1 MIMMIQIEMGPGFD
15 GVVADLGAMG
25 QRVLDAASEGLATGV
40 QDTAAHIQ
48 ANYLTGQALKSR
60 TGMLRKA
67 LDGWMEGKFDGV
79 VGVRENSG
87 VDQYKWLLGDEQKTI
102 TPKRGKFL
110 AIPIGEALT
119 PSGMVKAKFASPR
132 LVDDGFFIQ
141 SKGKLLF
148 GYKRGKRGKFRPLFV
163 MVKSVLVQGS
173 GALYDGVMDK
183 VDDMGAAMEDAIGKA
198 VEN

>member
-1 MIMMIQIEMGPGFD
+1 MMIVIEKGAGFD
-15 GVVADLGAMG
+15 AVVADLGAMG
-25 QRVLDAASEGLATGV
+25 QRVLDATSESLALSV
-40 QDTAAHIQ
+40 ELAAAHIQ
-48 ANYLTGQALKSR
+48 DNYLTGQALKSR
-60 TGMLRKA
+60 TGFLKKA
-67 LDGWMEGKFDGV
+67 VGGWMEGPLDGV
-79 VGVRENSG
+79 VGVREGSG

-119 PSGMVKAKFASPR
+119 PSGVVRDKYRSPR
-132 LVDDGFFIQ
+132 LVDDGFFIK
-141 SKGKLLF
+141 SRSGKLLF

-183 VDDMGAAMEDAIGKA
+183 VDDIGQAVEDAIGEA

>member
-1 MIMMIQIEMGPGFD
+1 MIQIEMGPGFD
-15 GVVADLGAMG
+15 EVVADLGGMG
-25 QRVLDAASEGLATGV
+25 QRVLDAAGEGLAIGV
-40 QDTAAHIQ
+40 KDAASHVS

-67 LDGWMEGKFDGV
+67 LDGWMESKFDGV
-79 VGVRENSG
+79 VGVREGSG

-102 TPKRGKFL
+102 TPKRSKFL

-119 PSGMVKAKFASPR
+119 PSGVVKAKFASPR
-132 LVDDGFFIQ
+132 LVDDGFFIK
-141 SKGKLLF
+141 SKSGRLLF

-183 VDDMGAAMEDAIGKA
+183 LDDIGQSMEDQIGKA

>member
-1 MIMMIQIEMGPGFD
+1 MMIQIEMGAEFD
-15 GVVADLGAMG
+15 SVVADLGGMG
-25 QRVLDAASEGLATGV
+25 QRVLDATSEGLAVGV
-40 QDTAAHIQ
+40 EDTAAHIQ
-48 ANYLTGQALKSR
+48 ANYLTGQALKRRSS
-60 TGMLRKA
+60 MLA
-67 LDGWMEGKFDGV
+67 NAVDGWMEGDLDGV
-79 VGVRENSG
+79 VGVREGSG

-119 PSGMVKAKFASPR
+119 PSGVVKDKFRSPR
-132 LVDDGFFIQ
+132 LVDDGFFIK
-141 SKGKLLF
+141 SRSGRLLF

-183 VDDMGAAMEDAIGKA
+183 VDDISRAMEDAIGKA
-198 VEN
+198 AEN

>member
-1 MIMMIQIEMGPGFD
+1 MMIQIEMGPGFD
-15 GVVADLGAMG
+15 GVVADLGGMG
-25 QRVLDAASEGLATGV
+25 QRVLDAASEGLGV
-40 QDTAAHIQ
+40 GVKDTADHIS
-48 ANYLTGQALKSR
+48 ASYLTGQALKSR

-67 LDGWMEGKFDGV
+67 LDGWMESKFDGV
-79 VGVRENSG
+79 VGVREGSG

-102 TPKRGKFL
+102 TPKRSKFL

-119 PSGMVKAKFASPR
+119 PSGVVRDKYRSPR
-132 LVDDGFFIQ
+132 LVEDGFFIK
-141 SKGKLLF
+141 SKSGRLLF

-183 VDDMGAAMEDAIGKA
+183 VDDIGAAMKDRIGEA
-198 VEN
+198 LEN

>member
-1 MIMMIQIEMGPGFD
+1 MMIQIEMGSEFD
-15 GVVADLGAMG
+15 SVVADLGTMG
-25 QRVLDAASEGLATGV
+25 QRVLDGASQGLSDGV

-48 ANYLTGQALKSR
+48 VNYLTGQVLKRRSS
-60 TGMLRKA
+60 MLAKA
-67 LDGWMEGKFDGV
+67 VDGWLEGPLDGM
-79 VGVRENSG
+79 VGVREGSG

-119 PSGMVKAKFASPR
+119 PAGVVKAKFASPR
-132 LVDDGFFIQ
+132 LVDDGFFIR

-148 GYKRGKRGKFRPLFV
+148 GYKVGKRGKFRPLFI

-173 GALYDGVMDK
+173 GALYDGVMEK
-183 VDDMGAAMEDAIGKA
+183 VDDIGTAMEDAIGVA
-198 VEN
+198 LEN

>member
-1 MIMMIQIEMGPGFD
+1 MIMIEKGPGFD

-25 QRVLDAASEGLATGV
+25 QRVLDATSESLALSV
-40 QDTAAHIQ
+40 ELTAAHIQ
-48 ANYLTGQALKSR
+48 DNYLTGQALGTR
-60 TGMLRKA
+60 TGFLKKA
-67 LDGWMEGKFDGV
+67 VGGWMEGPLDGV
-79 VGVRENSG
+79 VGVREGSG
-87 VDQYKWLLGDEQKTI
+87 VDKYKWLLGDEQKTI

-119 PSGMVKAKFASPR
+119 PAGVVKAKFASPR
-132 LVDDGFFIQ
+132 LVDDGFFIR

-163 MVKSVLVQGS
+163 MVKSVLIQGS

-183 VDDMGAAMEDAIGKA
+183 VDDIGRAMEDAIGKA

>member
-1 MIMMIQIEMGPGFD
+1 MIQIEKGAGFD
-15 GVVADLGAMG
+15 LVVADLGAMG
-25 QRVLDAASEGLATGV
+25 QRVLDAASESLAV
-40 QDTAAHIQ
+40 SVELTAAHIVN
-48 ANYLTGQALKSR
+48 NYLTGQALKSR
-60 TGMLRKA
+60 TGFLRKA
-67 LDGWMEGKFDGV
+67 VAGWMESKLDGV
-79 VGVRENSG
+79 VGVRESSG

-102 TPKRGKFL
+102 TPKRSKFL

-119 PSGMVKAKFASPR
+119 PSGVVRDKYRSPR
-132 LVDDGFFIQ
+132 LVEDGFFIK
-141 SKGKLLF
+141 SKTGRLLF

-183 VDDMGAAMEDAIGKA
+183 VDDISRAMEDAIGKA